1 MKKEICG
8 RREKKCRFLM
18 GFFCDGFIAV
28 QHKKHKSSV
37 NTKKHKYIF
46 NIMNTNFIQP
56 NEV

>member
-1 MKKEICG
+1 MGGGRKKLIFVE
-8 RREKKCRFLM
+8 FY
-18 GFFCDGFIAV
+18 FDGFIAV

-46 NIMNTNFIQP
+46 NIKNTNFIQP